1 MYMERVTAKQK
12 YIEIGRKYFCS
23 LKKSIWLFMSLFMT
37 DYGYLIYSLLFCVNF
52 QGIKETT

>member
-1 MYMERVTAKQK
+1 MYIERVTAKQK

-23 LKKSIWLFMSLFMT
+23 LKKSIWLFMT

-52 QGIKETT
+52 QSIKETT